1 MSVSKIKEN
10 TGQNVN
16 KVANPKLKYE
26 LNAGI
31 DT

>member
-1 MSVSKIKEN
+1 MSVSNISEK
-10 TGQNVN
+10 TGQKVK

-26 LNAGI
+26 LKAGI